1 MQDFPQNFQ
10 EPLQSAEE
18 QVQQRIRQVKNINP
32 RKPIFIIGAF
42 IILLVLIANFPFGTV
57 GAGERGVQL
66 RFGAVTGNIFGEGL
80 YFRIPFIEKVKKM
93 DVKIQKDEVE
103 APAASKDLQTV
114 RSVVALNYHLDPN
127 EVATLFQEIGIDY
140 NSRIIAPALQEAV
153 KAGTAEFTAEEL
165 ITKRPEVRERIK
177 VLLAEKLEPRGIIL
191 DEFNIVEFEF
201 SRTFN
206 DAIEAKV
213 TAEQDALAAQNKL
226 ERVKF
231 EAQQKIEEAKG
242 KAEAITIESQAL
254 RNNPQ
259 VLQLRSLEK
268 WDGKLP
274 QFLGSDAIP
283 FINIR

>member
-1 MQDFPQNFQ
+1 M
-10 EPLQSAEE
+10 
-18 QVQQRIRQVKNINP
+18 NP

-66 RFGAVTGNIFGEGL
+66 RFGAVTGKVFDEGL
-80 YFRIPFIEKVKKM
+80 YFRIPFVEKIVKM

-127 EVATLFQEIGIDY
+127 EVATVFQEIGLEY
-140 NSRIIAPALQEAV
+140 NARIIAPSLQEAV

-177 VLLAEKLEPRGIIL
+177 VLLIEKLTPRGIIL

-201 SRTFN
+201 SATFN
-206 DAIEAKV
+206 EAIEAKV

-231 EAQQKIEEAKG
+231 EALQRIEEAKG
-242 KAEAITIESQAL
+242 KAQAITIESQAL

>member
-1 MQDFPQNFQ
+1 MQDFPSNFQ
-10 EPLQSAEE
+10 EPLQSAEA

-42 IILLVLIANFPFGTV
+42 IILLVLIANFPFGTI

-66 RFGAVTGNIFGEGL
+66 RFGAVTGRVFDEGL
-80 YFRIPFIEKVKKM
+80 YFRIPFVEKIVKM

-127 EVATLFQEIGIDY
+127 EVATVFQEIGLEY
-140 NSRIIAPALQEAV
+140 NARIIAPSLQEAV

-177 VLLAEKLEPRGIIL
+177 VLLIEKLTPRGIIL

-201 SRTFN
+201 SATFN
-206 DAIEAKV
+206 EAIEAKV

-231 EAQQKIEEAKG
+231 EALQRIEEAKG
-242 KAEAITIESQAL
+242 KAQAITIESQAL

>member
-1 MQDFPQNFQ
+1 
-10 EPLQSAEE
+10 
-18 QVQQRIRQVKNINP
+18 
-32 RKPIFIIGAF
+32 
-42 IILLVLIANFPFGTV
+42 
-57 GAGERGVQL
+57 
-66 RFGAVTGNIFGEGL
+66 
-80 YFRIPFIEKVKKM
+80 M

-114 RSVVALNYHLDPN
+114 RSVVALNYHLDP
-127 EVATLFQEIGIDY
+127 EQVATVYQEIGIDY
-140 NSRIIAPALQEAV
+140 NSRIIAPSLQEAV

-165 ITKRPEVRERIK
+165 ITKRPDVRERIK
-177 VLLAEKLEPRGIIL
+177 VLLTEKLTPRGIIL

-201 SRTFN
+201 SPTFN
-206 DAIEAKV
+206 EAIEAKV

-231 EAQQKIEEAKG
+231 EALQRIEEAKG
-242 KAEAITIESQAL
+242 KAQAITIESQAL

>member
-10 EPLQSAEE
+10 EPLQSTEE
-18 QVQQRIRQVKNINP
+18 QVQQRIRQIKNIRL
-32 RKPIFIIGAF
+32 RKPVLLAAIFVL
-42 IILLVLIANFPFGTV
+42 LLVLIANFPFGTI
-57 GAGERGVQL
+57 GAGERGIQL

-80 YFRIPFIEKVKKM
+80 YFRIPFIERVQKL

-114 RSVVALNYHLDPN
+114 KSVVALNYHLDPK
-127 EVATLFQEIGIDY
+127 EVATLFQEIGLQY

-177 VLLAEKLEPRGIIL
+177 VLLTEKLEPRGIIL

>member
-1 MQDFPQNFQ
+1 MQDFPPNFQ
-10 EPLQSAEE
+10 EPFQSAEE
-18 QVQQRIRQVKNINP
+18 QVQQRVRQVKNINP
-32 RKPIFIIGAF
+32 RKPALIIGAF

-66 RFGAVTGNIFGEGL
+66 RFGAVTGNVFGEGL
-80 YFRIPFIEKVKKM
+80 YFRIPFVERVEKL
-93 DVKIQKDEVE
+93 DVKIQKDEVN
-103 APAASKDLQTV
+103 ATAASKDLQTV
-114 RSVVALNYHLDPN
+114 ESVVALNYHLDPAGVADLYQ
-127 EVATLFQEIGIDY
+127 EVGIQY
-140 NSRIIAPALQEAV
+140 NSRIISPSMQEAV
-153 KAGTAEFTAEEL
+153 KAATAQFTAEEL
-165 ITKRPEVRERIK
+165 ITKRPEVREKIK
-177 VLLAEKLEPRGIIL
+177 ELLVGKLAVRGILL
-191 DEFNIVEFEF
+191 DEFNIVAFDF
-201 SRTFN
+201 SKTFN
-206 DAIEAKV
+206 EAIEAKV
-213 TAEQDALAAQNKL
+213 TAEQEALAAKNKL

-283 FINIR
+283 FLNIR